1 MSAHRIEA
9 PLPLSP
15 EALKR
20 EFENAVREIH
30 LADVAAGKTP
40 AYRIPIVPRAKILGL
55 SKADAEKRAL
65 SEAARALAQL
75 WKV

>member
-1 MSAHRIEA
+1 MSAHRIEV
-9 PLPLSP
+9 PSP

-20 EFENAVREIH
+20 EFESAVRDIH
-30 LADVAAGKTP
+30 LADVAAGKLP
-40 AYRIPIVPRAKILGL
+40 GYRIPIVPRAKILGL